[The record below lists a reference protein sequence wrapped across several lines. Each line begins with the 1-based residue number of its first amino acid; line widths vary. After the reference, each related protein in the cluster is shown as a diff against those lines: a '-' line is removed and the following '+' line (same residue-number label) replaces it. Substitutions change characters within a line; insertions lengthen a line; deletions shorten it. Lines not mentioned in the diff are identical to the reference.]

1 MYDIIIY
8 ILIDCEGFVLN
19 FTEINPNG
27 GVEGFCLVKSVEVK
41 KTAKGLPFLDLVLT
55 DSSGEIGAKLWDYKE
70 DVHSGIK
77 LNTLIKIRGTISMFN
92 DAPQLRIDRVRPAL
106 ESDGVRME
114 DFVPSADYSG
124 EAMYDYMFDT
134 VSRFEN
140 AQLKKLTLTVLEQNK
155 AKLLYWPAAFKL
167 HHAIRGGLLYH
178 TLSILKLAKAVC
190 DIYPSLERELLYT
203 GVILHDV
210 AKIQEFDVSET
221 GVVSGYTVEGSLIG
235 HLVKGAMNIEKIGEE
250 LGIDRE
256 LLMLVEHMVLSHH
269 GEPEFGA
276 AVRPMFLEAEI
287 LSQLDL
293 LDARVYEISQAVSE
307 TEPGEFTPRQWAL
320 DNRKLYNHGLK
331 ETKPKADLL

>member
-1 MYDIIIY
+1 M
-8 ILIDCEGFVLN
+8 N
-19 FTEINPNG
+19 FTEINSNG
-27 GVEGFCLVKSVEVK
+27 GVEGFCLVKSLEVK
-41 KTAKGLPFLDLVLT
+41 KTAKGVPFLDLILT

-70 DVHSGIK
+70 DVHGGIK
-77 LNTLIKIRGTISMFN
+77 LNSLIKIRGTVSMFN
-92 DAPQLRIDRVRPAL
+92 DALQLRIDRVRPAT
-106 ESDGVRME
+106 ESDGVNME

-124 EAMYDYMFDT
+124 KDMYDYIVNT
-134 VSRFEN
+134 INSFEN
-140 AQLKKLTLTVLEQNK
+140 TQLKTLILTVLERNK
-155 AKLLYWPAAFKL
+155 ENLLYWPAAFKL

-190 DIYPSLERELLYT
+190 DIYPSLERELLYA

-235 HLVKGAMNIEKIGEE
+235 HLVRGAMNIEKVGEE

-256 LLMLVEHMVLSHH
+256 LLMLIEHMILSHH

-293 LDARVYEISQAVSE
+293 LDARIYEISQAVSE
-307 TEPGEFTPRQWAL
+307 VEPGDFTPRQWAL
-320 DNRKLYNHGLK
+320 ENRKLYNHGLK
-331 ETKPKADLL
+331 EIKPKADLL

>member
-1 MYDIIIY
+1 M
-8 ILIDCEGFVLN
+8 N
-19 FTEINPNG
+19 FTEINSNG
-27 GVEGFCLVKSVEVK
+27 GVEGFCLVKSLEVK
-41 KTAKGLPFLDLVLT
+41 KTAKGVPFLDLILT

-70 DVHSGIK
+70 DVHGGIK
-77 LNTLIKIRGTISMFN
+77 LNSLIKIRGTVSMFN
-92 DAPQLRIDRVRPAL
+92 DALQLRIDRVRPAT
-106 ESDGVRME
+106 ESDGVNME

-124 EAMYDYMFDT
+124 KDMYDYIVNT
-134 VSRFEN
+134 VNSFEN
-140 AQLKKLTLTVLEQNK
+140 TQLKNLILTVLERNK
-155 AKLLYWPAAFKL
+155 ENLLYWPAAFKL

-190 DIYPSLERELLYT
+190 DIYPSLERELLYA

-235 HLVKGAMNIEKIGEE
+235 HLVKGAMNIEKVGEE

-256 LLMLVEHMVLSHH
+256 LLMLIEHMILSHH

-293 LDARVYEISQAVSE
+293 LDARIYEISQAVSE
-307 TEPGEFTPRQWAL
+307 VEPGDFTPRQWAL

-331 ETKPKADLL
+331 EIKPKADLL

>member
-1 MYDIIIY
+1 M
-8 ILIDCEGFVLN
+8 N
-19 FTEINPNG
+19 FTEINSNG
-27 GVEGFCLVKSVEVK
+27 GVEGFCLVKSLEVK
-41 KTAKGLPFLDLVLT
+41 KTAKGVPFLDLILT

-70 DVHSGIK
+70 DVHGGIK
-77 LNTLIKIRGTISMFN
+77 LNSLIKIRGTVSMFN
-92 DAPQLRIDRVRPAL
+92 DALQLRIDRVRPAT
-106 ESDGVRME
+106 ESDGVNME

-124 EAMYDYMFDT
+124 KDMYDYIINT
-134 VSRFEN
+134 VNSFEN
-140 AQLKKLTLTVLEQNK
+140 TQLKNLILTVLERNK
-155 AKLLYWPAAFKL
+155 ENLLYWPAAFKL

-190 DIYPSLERELLYT
+190 DIYPSLERELLYA

-235 HLVKGAMNIEKIGEE
+235 HLVKGAMNIEKVGEE

-256 LLMLVEHMVLSHH
+256 LLMLIEHMILSHH

-293 LDARVYEISQAVSE
+293 LDARIYEISQAVSE
-307 TEPGEFTPRQWAL
+307 VGPGDFTPRQWAL

-331 ETKPKADLL
+331 EIKPKADLL

>member
-1 MYDIIIY
+1 M
-8 ILIDCEGFVLN
+8 N
-19 FTEINPNG
+19 FTEINSNG
-27 GVEGFCLVKSVEVK
+27 GVEGFCLVKSLEVK
-41 KTAKGLPFLDLVLT
+41 KTAKGVPFLDLILT

-70 DVHSGIK
+70 DVHGGIK
-77 LNTLIKIRGTISMFN
+77 LNSLIKIRGTVSMFN
-92 DAPQLRIDRVRPAL
+92 DALQLRIDRVRPAI
-106 ESDGVRME
+106 ESDGVNME

-124 EAMYDYMFDT
+124 KDMYDYIVST
-134 VSRFEN
+134 VNVFEN
-140 AQLKKLTLTVLEQNK
+140 TQLKNLILTVLERNK
-155 AKLLYWPAAFKL
+155 ENLLYWPAAFKL

-190 DIYPSLERELLYT
+190 DIYPSLERELLYA

-235 HLVKGAMNIEKIGEE
+235 HLVKGAMNIEKVGEE

-256 LLMLVEHMVLSHH
+256 LLMLIEHMILSHH

-293 LDARVYEISQAVSE
+293 LDARIYEISQAVSE
-307 TEPGEFTPRQWAL
+307 VEPGDFTPRQWAL

-331 ETKPKADLL
+331 EIKPKADLL

>member
-1 MYDIIIY
+1 M
-8 ILIDCEGFVLN
+8 N
-19 FTEINPNG
+19 FTEINQNG
-27 GVEGFCLVKSVEVK
+27 GVEGFCLVKSLEVK
-41 KTAKGLPFLDLVLT
+41 KTAKGLPFLDLILT

-70 DVHSGIK
+70 EFHGDIK

-124 EAMYDYMFDT
+124 EAMYDYIFDT

-140 AQLKKLTLTVLEQNK
+140 GQLKKLTLTILEQNK
-155 AKLLYWPAAFKL
+155 EKITFWPAAFKL

-190 DIYPSLERELLYT
+190 NIYPSLERELLYT

-210 AKIQEFDVSET
+210 AKIQEFDVSKT

-235 HLVKGAMNIEKIGEE
+235 HLVRGAMNIEKIGEE
-250 LGIDRE
+250 LGIDKE

>member
-1 MYDIIIY
+1 M
-8 ILIDCEGFVLN
+8 N
-19 FTEINPNG
+19 FTEINSNG
-27 GVEGFCLVKSVEVK
+27 GVEGFCLVKSLEIK
-41 KTAKGLPFLDLVLT
+41 KTAKGVPFLDLVLT

-70 DVHSGIK
+70 EVHGGIK
-77 LNTLIKIRGTISMFN
+77 LNTLIKIRGTVSMFN
-92 DAPQLRIDRVRPAL
+92 DALQLRIDRVRPAL

-124 EAMYDYMFDT
+124 EAMYDYIFDT

-140 AQLKKLTLTVLEQNK
+140 SQLKKLTLTVLEQNK
-155 AKLLYWPAAFKL
+155 DKLLYWPAAFKL

-178 TLSILKLAKAVC
+178 TLSILKLAAAVC

-235 HLVKGAMNIEKIGEE
+235 HLVRGAMNIEKIGEE
-250 LGIDRE
+250 LGIDKE

-307 TEPGEFTPRQWAL
+307 VEPGDFTPRQWAL
-320 DNRKLYNHGLK
+320 DNRKIYNHGLK

>member
-1 MYDIIIY
+1 M
-8 ILIDCEGFVLN
+8 N
-19 FTEINPNG
+19 FTEINSNG
-27 GVEGFCLVKSVEVK
+27 GVEGFCLVKSLEVK
-41 KTAKGLPFLDLVLT
+41 KTAKGVPFLDLILT

-70 DVHSGIK
+70 DVHGGIK
-77 LNTLIKIRGTISMFN
+77 LNSLIKIRGTVSMFN
-92 DAPQLRIDRVRPAL
+92 DALQLRIDRVRSAL
-106 ESDGVRME
+106 ESDGVNME

-124 EAMYDYMFDT
+124 DAMYDYIVNT
-134 VSRFEN
+134 VNGFEN
-140 AQLKKLTLTVLEQNK
+140 AQLKNLVLTVLEGNK
-155 AKLLYWPAAFKL
+155 QKLLYWPAAFKL

-190 DIYPSLERELLYT
+190 DIYPSLERELLYA

-235 HLVKGAMNIEKIGEE
+235 HLVRGAMNIEKIGEE
-250 LGIDRE
+250 LGIDKE
-256 LLMLVEHMVLSHH
+256 LLMLVEHMILSHH

-307 TEPGEFTPRQWAL
+307 VEPGDFTPRQWAL
-320 DNRKLYNHGLK
+320 ENRKLYNHGLK
-331 ETKPKADLL
+331 EIKPKADLF